1 VSSDFTQD
9 ISFNGP
15 WGFLRLMQAAHVNKL
30 NATTVNA
37 RWQVNV
43 QNMYIVVQEYRVQ
56 VSGSDHPFGDPVFSE
71 FSCPTELFV
80 GEVKK

>member
-1 VSSDFTQD
+1 
-9 ISFNGP
+9 
-15 WGFLRLMQAAHVNKL
+15 MQAAHVNKL